1 MSHIRVAVLFGG
13 RSGEHEVS
21 CVSARHVAAAFDPDR
36 YQVVP
41 VGITRDGRWLLPEP
55 SRRVLE
61 GGRLDIPETAFE
73 AAGEPVALARGAQA
87 GSAAGPGVE
96 PATGLEVDIVF
107 PVLHGPYGEDGTV
120 QGLLDMAG
128 IPYVGSGVL
137 GSALGMDKEK
147 MKRMFRDHGL
157 PIGAF
162 VAIRA
167 HEWEKDAACALEA
180 ARSLGFPSF
189 AKPANLGSSV
199 GVSKCED
206 EASLVAGIEEALRHD
221 RKVLVEEAMG
231 GREIEVGVLGNDHPE
246 ASVPGEVFPGREF
259 YDYAAKYLD
268 DTSRTE
274 IPAAL
279 PPAVTR
285 ELQELAVAAFRAVD
299 ASGMARVDFFYEE
312 AGRGPVVN
320 EINTI
325 PGFTVISMFPKL
337 WEASGLPY
345 PRLLDRLV
353 ELALERHRQRPR
365 PEILPGALRGASGTL
380 PGALGAVPSPWL
392 ADQAVT
398 GGRSDR

>member
-1 MSHIRVAVLFGG
+1 MASMSRIRVAVLFGG

-21 CVSARHVAAAFDPDR
+21 CISARHVAAAFDPDR
-36 YQVVP
+36 YEVVP
-41 VGITRDGRWLLPEP
+41 VGITKEGRWLLPEA
-55 SRRVLE
+55 SQRVLN
-61 GGRLDIPETAFE
+61 GGRLEIPESAFE
-73 AAGEPVALARGAQA
+73 ATGVPVSLAP
-87 GSAAGPGVE
+87 AAG
-96 PATGLEVDIVF
+96 AGLEVGVVF

-157 PIGAF
+157 PIGDF

-167 HEWEKDAACALEA
+167 HEWDEEPGQALES
-180 ARSLGFPSF
+180 ARRLGFPSF

-221 RKVLVEEAMG
+221 RKILVEEAMA

-246 ASVPGEVFPGREF
+246 ASVPGEVLPGRDF

-274 IPAAL
+274 IPAQL
-279 PPAVTR
+279 PAPVVR

-299 ASGMARVDFFYEE
+299 ASGMARVDFFYDE
-312 AGRGPVVN
+312 AGPDGGQRVVVN

-345 PRLLDRLV
+345 PRLLDRLI

-365 PEILPGALRGASGTL
+365 PEAVGAS
-380 PGALGAVPSPWL
+380 WL
-392 ADQAVT
+392 EEQAVR

>member
-1 MSHIRVAVLFGG
+1 MSRIRVAVLFGG

-41 VGITRDGRWLLPEP
+41 VGITREGRWLLPEA
-55 SRRVLE
+55 SRRVLG
-61 GGRLDIPETAFE
+61 GGRLQLPETAFE
-73 AAGEPVALARGAQA
+73 ATGAPVSLAPAAA
-87 GSAAGPGVE
+87 GS
-96 PATGLEVDIVF
+96 LEVDVVF

-157 PIGAF
+157 PIGDF
-162 VAIRA
+162 VVIRA
-167 HEWEKDAACALEA
+167 HEWEEEGGRCLEA
-180 ARSLGFPSF
+180 ALRLGFPSF
-189 AKPANLGSSV
+189 TKPANLGSSV

-221 RKVLVEEAMG
+221 RKVLVEEGMA

-274 IPAAL
+274 VPADL
-279 PPAVTR
+279 PPAVVS
-285 ELQELAVAAFRAVD
+285 ELQELAVATFRAVD
-299 ASGMARVDFFYEE
+299 AGGMARVDFFYDQ
-312 AGRGPVVN
+312 AGQTGSRVVVN

-325 PGFTVISMFPKL
+325 PGFTTISMFPKL

-365 PEILPGALRGASGTL
+365 PEAVGA
-380 PGALGAVPSPWL
+380 PWL
-392 ADQAVT
+392 EDQAVI

>member
-1 MSHIRVAVLFGG
+1 MSRIRVAVLFGG

-41 VGITRDGRWLLPEP
+41 VGITREGRWLLPEA
-55 SRRVLE
+55 SRRVL
-61 GGRLDIPETAFE
+61 GGSRLRLPETAFE
-73 AAGEPVALARGAQA
+73 ATGAPVSL
-87 GSAAGPGVE
+87 GPGE
-96 PATGLEVDIVF
+96 EGSLEVDVVF

-157 PIGAF
+157 PIGDF
-162 VAIRA
+162 VVIRA
-167 HEWEKDAACALEA
+167 HEWDDDAGRCLEA
-180 ARSLGFPSF
+180 ALRLGFPSF
-189 AKPANLGSSV
+189 TKPANLGSSV

-221 RKVLVEEAMG
+221 RKLLVEQGMA

-268 DTSRTE
+268 GTSRTE
-274 IPAAL
+274 IPADL
-279 PPAVTR
+279 PPAVVA

-299 ASGMARVDFFYEE
+299 AAGMARVDFFYGQ
-312 AGRGPVVN
+312 AGQNGSGVVVN

-325 PGFTVISMFPKL
+325 PGFTMISMFPKL

-353 ELALERHRQRPR
+353 DLALERHRQRPR
-365 PEILPGALRGASGTL
+365 PE
-380 PGALGAVPSPWL
+380 ALGAPWL
-392 ADQAVT
+392 QDQAVI

>member
-1 MSHIRVAVLFGG
+1 MSRIRVAVLFGG

-41 VGITRDGRWLLPEP
+41 VGITREGRWLLPES
-55 SRRVLE
+55 SRRVLG
-61 GGRLDIPETAFE
+61 GGRLRLPETAFE
-73 AAGEPVALARGAQA
+73 ATGVPVSLAP
-87 GSAAGPGVE
+87 AAGGS
-96 PATGLEVDIVF
+96 LEVDVVF

-157 PIGAF
+157 PIGDF
-162 VAIRA
+162 VVIRA
-167 HEWEKDAACALEA
+167 HEWEDDAGRCLEA
-180 ARSLGFPSF
+180 ALRVGFPSF
-189 AKPANLGSSV
+189 TKPANLGSSV

-221 RKVLVEEAMG
+221 RKVLVEEGMA
-231 GREIEVGVLGNDHPE
+231 GREIEVGVLGNDNPE

-279 PPAVTR
+279 PLAVVS

-299 ASGMARVDFFYEE
+299 AAGMARVDFFYDP
-312 AGRGPVVN
+312 AGQTGSGVVVN

-325 PGFTVISMFPKL
+325 PGFTMISMFPKL

-365 PEILPGALRGASGTL
+365 PEAVGA
-380 PGALGAVPSPWL
+380 PWL
-392 ADQAVT
+392 EDQAVIS
-398 GGRSDR
+398 GRSDR

>member
-1 MSHIRVAVLFGG
+1 MSRIRVAVLFGG

-41 VGITRDGRWLLPEP
+41 VGITREGRWLLPEA
-55 SRRVLE
+55 SRRVLG
-61 GGRLDIPETAFE
+61 GGRLRLPETAFE
-73 AAGEPVALARGAQA
+73 ATGVPVSLAP
-87 GSAAGPGVE
+87 AAGGS
-96 PATGLEVDIVF
+96 LEVDVVF

-157 PIGAF
+157 PIGDF
-162 VAIRA
+162 VVIRA
-167 HEWEKDAACALEA
+167 HEWEDDAGRCLEA
-180 ARSLGFPSF
+180 ALPVGFPSF
-189 AKPANLGSSV
+189 TKPANLGSSV

-206 EASLVAGIEEALRHD
+206 EVSLVAGIAEALRHD
-221 RKVLVEEAMG
+221 RKVLVEEGMA

-274 IPAAL
+274 IPVDL
-279 PPAVTR
+279 PPAVVS
-285 ELQELAVAAFRAVD
+285 ELQELALAAFRAVD
-299 ASGMARVDFFYEE
+299 AAGMARVDFFYEE
-312 AGRGPVVN
+312 AGRGVVVN

-325 PGFTVISMFPKL
+325 PGFTMISMFPKL
-337 WEASGLPY
+337 WEASGIPY

-365 PEILPGALRGASGTL
+365 PETL
-380 PGALGAVPSPWL
+380 PGALG
-392 ADQAVT
+392 
-398 GGRSDR
+398 

>member
-1 MSHIRVAVLFGG
+1 MFGLRITDGPSNGCSRLTAMSRIRVAVLFGG
-13 RSGEHEVS
+13 RSGEHDVS

-41 VGITRDGRWLLPEP
+41 VAITRDGRWLLPEP
-55 SRRVLE
+55 SRRVLQ
-61 GGRLDIPETAFE
+61 GGRLEIPETAFE
-73 AAGEPVALARGAQA
+73 AAGEPVALARGAA
-87 GSAAGPGVE
+87 GA
-96 PATGLEVDIVF
+96 GLEVDVVF

-157 PIGAF
+157 PIGDF
-162 VAIRA
+162 VVIRA
-167 HEWEKDAACALEA
+167 HEWEEDAGAALAA

-206 EASLVAGIEEALRHD
+206 EASLVTGIEEALRHD
-221 RKVLVEEAMG
+221 RKVLVEEAMA

-274 IPAAL
+274 IPAKL
-279 PPAVTR
+279 PPAVIR
-285 ELQELAVAAFRAVD
+285 ELQEFAVAAFRAVD
-299 ASGMARVDFFYEE
+299 ASGMARVDFFHEE
-312 AGRGPVVN
+312 AGRGPVLN

-365 PEILPGALRGASGTL
+365 PE
-380 PGALGAVPSPWL
+380 AVRVPWL
-392 ADQAVT
+392 EDQTVI
-398 GGRSDR
+398 GGQSDR

>member
-1 MSHIRVAVLFGG
+1 MSRIRVAVLFGG
-13 RSGEHEVS
+13 RSGEQEVS

-55 SRRVLE
+55 SHRVLR
-61 GGRLDIPETAFE
+61 GGRLEIPETAFE
-73 AAGEPVALARGAQA
+73 AAGEPVALARGPQA
-87 GSAAGPGVE
+87 GSGPESE
-96 PATGLEVDIVF
+96 PAAGLEVDVVF
-107 PVLHGPYGEDGTV
+107 PVLHGAYGEDGTV
-120 QGLLDMAG
+120 QGLLDMAS

-157 PIGAF
+157 PIGDF
-162 VAIRA
+162 VVIRA
-167 HEWEKDAACALEA
+167 HEWEEDAGRALEA
-180 ARSLGFPSF
+180 ALSLGLPSF

-206 EASLVAGIEEALRHD
+206 EPSLATGIEEALRHD
-221 RKVLVEEAMG
+221 RKVLVEEAMA

-274 IPAAL
+274 IPADL
-279 PPAVTR
+279 PPAVIG
-285 ELQELAVAAFRAVD
+285 ELQELAVAAFTAVD
-299 ASGMARVDFFYEE
+299 ASGMARVDFFYDD
-312 AGRGPVVN
+312 AGRGVVVN

-337 WEASGLPY
+337 WEASGMAY

-365 PEILPGALRGASGTL
+365 PETLPGALRGASG
-380 PGALGAVPSPWL
+380 AVRAPWL
-392 ADQAVT
+392 EDQ
-398 GGRSDR
+398 

>member
-1 MSHIRVAVLFGG
+1 
-13 RSGEHEVS
+13 
-21 CVSARHVAAAFDPDR
+21 
-36 YQVVP
+36 
-41 VGITRDGRWLLPEP
+41 
-55 SRRVLE
+55 
-61 GGRLDIPETAFE
+61 
-73 AAGEPVALARGAQA
+73 
-87 GSAAGPGVE
+87 
-96 PATGLEVDIVF
+96 
-107 PVLHGPYGEDGTV
+107 
-120 QGLLDMAG
+120 
-128 IPYVGSGVL
+128 
-137 GSALGMDKEK
+137 MDKEK

-157 PIGAF
+157 PIGGF
-162 VAIRA
+162 VVVRA
-167 HEWEKDAACALEA
+167 HEWEDGPGRALEA
-180 ARSLGFPSF
+180 ALRLGFPSF
-189 AKPANLGSSV
+189 TKPANLGSSV

-221 RKVLVEEAMG
+221 RKALVEEGMA

-268 DTSRTE
+268 DASRTE
-274 IPAAL
+274 IPADL
-279 PPAVTR
+279 SPEVVG

-299 ASGMARVDFFYEE
+299 ASGMARVDFFYDE
-312 AGRGPVVN
+312 AGRGVVVN

-365 PEILPGALRGASGTL
+365 PEAVRAS
-380 PGALGAVPSPWL
+380 WL
-392 ADQAVT
+392 EDQAVI

>member
-1 MSHIRVAVLFGG
+1 MTT
-13 RSGEHEVS
+13 
-21 CVSARHVAAAFDPDR
+21 
-36 YQVVP
+36 VP
-41 VGITRDGRWLLPEP
+41 
-55 SRRVLE
+55 
-61 GGRLDIPETAFE
+61 
-73 AAGEPVALARGAQA
+73 ALAPRTAKIDVTTA
-87 GSAAGPGVE
+87 KTP
-96 PATGLEVDIVF
+96 PNTL
-107 PVLHGPYGEDGTV
+107 PP
-120 QGLLDMAG
+120 M
-128 IPYVGSGVL
+128 VG
-137 GSALGMDKEK
+137 
-147 MKRMFRDHGL
+147 
-157 PIGAF
+157 
-162 VAIRA
+162 
-167 HEWEKDAACALEA
+167 
-180 ARSLGFPSF
+180 SF

-221 RKVLVEEAMG
+221 RKVLVEEAMA

-274 IPAAL
+274 IPAEL
-279 PPAVTR
+279 PPAAAR

-299 ASGMARVDFFYEE
+299 ASGMARVDFFYDE

-365 PEILPGALRGASGTL
+365 PE
-380 PGALGAVPSPWL
+380 AVRVPWL
-392 ADQAVT
+392 EDQTVI